1 MLPLSDTQV
10 QDKLCHH
17 NLGGELQAAHK
28 HRSCNTGCF
37 LLVFDTRIAFCCIE
51 KTLYSSAAMI
61 ELSPGKG
68 PLPSTPWPLP
78 RSLRFHRLIH
88 VLKKY
93 LHAGTHSEPCKEAN
107 MQHHM
112 PKVKCS
118 QIAATFS
125 AVSFDTR
132 CERDAHQVRM
142 SEAFLTAVRN
152 MELCQSF

>member
-1 MLPLSDTQV
+1 M
-10 QDKLCHH
+10 
-17 NLGGELQAAHK
+17 
-28 HRSCNTGCF
+28 
-37 LLVFDTRIAFCCIE
+37 
-51 KTLYSSAAMI
+51 
-61 ELSPGKG
+61 
-68 PLPSTPWPLP
+68 
-78 RSLRFHRLIH
+78 
-88 VLKKY
+88 LKKY